1 VVVLGVGAHLA
12 RAGTGFERPERE
24 RLRGL
29 LTALLGRLAGRG
41 VLAGSPLLI
50 GNARVPIIKCRLA
63 GARGGGGGGGSGGRS
78 VAVDISLGVAN
89 GAAAVAWV
97 AGAAAAVPALR
108 PLVLVVKALLKQW
121 RLNEVFKGGLSSC
134 APVSSCPQLL
144 SAGARDAAHSTSG
157 AVHCRTGINSAWAGP
172 VAGLRAHMCTDAAAS
187 AWGQLQERAW
197 LLERPCQR
205 ARSAAAPSMLP
216 GHRHGDRAPRPSCA
230 PGARRYSAALL
241 ALAHLQ
247 AERAAPAWPVLP
259 GPAGSGGGG
268 GRGGGQVDLGHALV
282 GFLERFGR
290 QFDYER
296 QAVRRDVP
304 CAIAGR
310 VWTALRPSAR
320 TSVRAH
326 SATRPPLNPLMPE
339 GATCRV

>member
-1 VVVLGVGAHLA
+1 L
-12 RAGTGFERPERE
+12 
-24 RLRGL
+24 
-29 LTALLGRLAGRG
+29 
-41 VLAGSPLLI
+41 
-50 GNARVPIIKCRLA
+50 
-63 GARGGGGGGGSGGRS
+63 
-78 VAVDISLGVAN
+78 
-89 GAAAVAWV
+89 
-97 AGAAAAVPALR
+97 
-108 PLVLVVKALLKQW
+108 
-121 RLNEVFKGGLSSC
+121 
-134 APVSSCPQLL
+134 
-144 SAGARDAAHSTSG
+144 
-157 AVHCRTGINSAWAGP
+157 
-172 VAGLRAHMCTDAAAS
+172 DAAARS
-187 AWGQLQERAW
+187 GAAPEEAVLTGQERGSPKHA
-197 LLERPCQR
+197 
-205 ARSAAAPSMLP
+205 P
-216 GHRHGDRAPRPSCA
+216 GHKHGDRAPRPSRA

-268 GRGGGQVDLGHALV
+268 SGGGSGGGGGGQVDLGHALV